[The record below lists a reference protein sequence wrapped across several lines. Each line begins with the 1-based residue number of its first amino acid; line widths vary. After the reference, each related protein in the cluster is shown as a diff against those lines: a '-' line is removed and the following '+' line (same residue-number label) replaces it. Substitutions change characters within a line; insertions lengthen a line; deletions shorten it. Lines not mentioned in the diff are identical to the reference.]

1 MAEPALRRLRS
12 WLAAPL
18 LGLALVLGLAFPGAS
33 QAQAV
38 LPVPALSARVIDQTG
53 SLSPAQR
60 AALEAKL
67 AAFEAQAGPQIVLLL
82 VPTTAPED
90 IASYGQRVA
99 DQWKLGR
106 KQVGD
111 GLLVVVAK
119 NDRQV
124 RIEVAKSLEGA
135 VPDLAARQVIDRAFA
150 PAFARGDFAGGLDA
164 GVDLLIAR
172 IRGEDLPAPAARG
185 AGAPPAVPFQQ
196 SLMFFFVGVMVV
208 GGLLSAVLGRRLG
221 SVLTAVASGGLA
233 WWLGAGVLMALGAA
247 LATVLVVG
255 VLGVGTVLQLVAM
268 GMGRGGG
275 GGGGGGGFSSGGGGD
290 FGGGGASGR
299 W

>member
-1 MAEPALRRLRS
+1 MAPAL
-12 WLAAPL
+12 A
-18 LGLALVLGLAFPGAS
+18 LAFALAVWALGAALPAR
-33 QAQAV
+33 AQAPAL

-53 SLSPAQR
+53 TLSAEQR

-67 AAFEAQAGPQIVLLL
+67 AAFEAQAGTQIVLLL

-106 KQVGD
+106 KNVGD
-111 GLLVVVAK
+111 GAIVLVAK
-119 NDRQV
+119 DDRQV
-124 RIEVAKSLEGA
+124 RIEVAKTLEGA
-135 VPDLAARQVIDRAFA
+135 VPDLAANAIIQRAIV
-150 PAFARGDFAGGLDA
+150 PAFKRGDFAGGLDA
-164 GVDLLIAR
+164 GVDQLIAR
-172 IRGEDLPAPAARG
+172 IRGEDLPLPAAG
-185 AGAPPAVPFQQ
+185 GSGSGGTPQGAPLQQ
-196 SLMFFFVGVMVV
+196 SLIFFFVGVMAV

-221 SVLTAVASGGLA
+221 SVLTAIASGGLA

-247 LATVLVVG
+247 LATVVVVG

-268 GMGRGGG
+268 GMGRGGGFGG